1 MRIQYKT
8 LFTLAVTHAW
18 YGGIC
23 RDLGF
28 VLTGDAERLQRGARL
43 ILKELDGRLHVLF
56 EADEGGA
63 PVVSAAGRSLRIGL
77 KLLNPLF
84 SNFSV
89 LPVDPSAGA
98 AFYTN
103 AADPARLDAPRAVV
117 LQDLDPELAREGIFG
132 VVDIRLDAGF
142 STNPPAFEI
151 AFTAREE
158 TLRYYLVVKRYSTAE
173 ISQLTVS
180 DAGFTE
186 EGRAEIRFTRVPA
199 EDIAPA
205 EIQPSLLG
213 NAEATVVLFRSQAP
227 VARQSRGRRKI
238 QLSRNGEVLIEH
250 LPQPGAERATADLIV
265 HLSKP

>member
-1 MRIQYKT
+1 MRIQYKS

-18 YGGIC
+18 SGGIC

-28 VLTGDAERLQRGARL
+28 MLTGDAERLQRGARL
-43 ILKELDGRLHVLF
+43 ILKELDGKLHVLF

-77 KLLNPLF
+77 RLLNPLF
-84 SNFSV
+84 FNVSA

-98 AFYTN
+98 TFYAN
-103 AADPARLDAPRAVV
+103 AADPVELDAPQAVI
-117 LQDLDPELAREGIFG
+117 LKDLDLELAREGVFG
-132 VVDIRLDAGF
+132 VVEIRIDASF
-142 STNPPAFEI
+142 YTNPPAFEI
-151 AFTAREE
+151 AFAAREE

-199 EDIAPA
+199 A
-205 EIQPSLLG
+205 EIASAEIPPTLLG
-213 NAEATVVLFRSQAP
+213 DAEATVVLFRSQAP